1 MKLRLLPVLLPLLL
15 LGQRVSAQG
24 EKPFITAGDS
34 LLAIDRPQKALDQ
47 FNKAVEKFPSAATYS
62 ARARAWYYMDR
73 LDRFLLDV
81 DKALKLDSLHVE
93 ANYQRALYA
102 LRSEDNVLADQLAT
116 RALDHGAKAPMRSNL
131 LLIRGQARAALKRN
145 QPAINDLREGLG
157 DRTDD
162 LNALKTLARL
172 YDAVGDHASSLGV
185 LEKLCAVEADE
196 IGNWTN
202 RGYELAEL
210 GRYED
215 ALAVY
220 DHALAMDRDEPTAL
234 SNRAY
239 ALLQL
244 GREAEAMTDVE
255 RSLKAYPAN
264 PYALRTR
271 AILRLR
277 KGERDKAC
285 SDLSLAK
292 ILGDIPQ
299 VEELIKEHC
308 DGGTQRR

>member
-1 MKLRLLPVLLPLLL
+1 MKLRSLPLLL
-15 LGQRVSAQG
+15 SALLLGPAVVAQS
-24 EKPFITAGDS
+24 EKAFIAAGDS
-34 LLAIDRPQKALDQ
+34 LLAIDRPQKAMAQ
-47 FNKAVEKFPSAATYS
+47 FDKAVEQFPSANSFS
-62 ARARAWYYMDR
+62 ARARGWYVMDR

-81 DKALKLDSLHVE
+81 DHALKLDSLHIE
-93 ANYQRALYA
+93 ANYQRAVYA
-102 LRSEDNVLADQLAT
+102 FRSEDNYLTEQLSD
-116 RALDHGAKAPMRSNL
+116 RALDHGAATPLREK
-131 LLIRGQARAALKRN
+131 LLILRGEARAAMKKNAL
-145 QPAINDLREGLG
+145 AITDLREGLG

-162 LNALKTLARL
+162 LAALKTLARL
-172 YDAVGDHASSLGV
+172 YDASGDHAASLGV
-185 LEKLCAVEADE
+185 LEKLCAVEAEE

-210 GRYED
+210 GRYEE
-215 ALAVY
+215 ALQVY
-220 DHALAMDRDEPTAL
+220 EQALSMDKDEPTAL

-244 GREAEAMTDVE
+244 GREAEALTDVE

-271 AILRLR
+271 ALLRLR

-292 ILGDIPQ
+292 ILGDVPQ
-299 VEELIKEHC
+299 VDELIKEHC
-308 DGGTQRR
+308 DGGTQR